1 MKIFNID
8 NTKELFDTI
17 AECKGSVELIGSDGS
32 HLKLNNEEGQNL
44 DILSGTYVHGSIDEI
59 ELNFENSDDAM
70 KLFQF
75 ISGIRDVA

>member
-1 MKIFNID
+1 MKIFNIN

-17 AECKGSVELIGSDGS
+17 AECTGSVELIGSDGS
-32 HLKLNNEEGQNL
+32 HLKLNNEEGKNL